1 MTKLTRKLFVS
12 IMTLVL
18 TVMALGTS
26 TFAWFSMNTTATATG
41 MEVTAKSNA
50 TYLLI
55 GSSSS
60 IATTKTNLTD
70 TVAATADANNESA
83 VYPAYFAAADGT
95 FPGTMATGYTAPSV
109 TANKWYTAS
118 NKNSNNATNAVTN
131 VKEITA
137 ANLGKYVLTY
147 TTYLTLSADSEDFT
161 GKLQLTSTLVSGDAA
176 ASMVVLVGE
185 GNSAQYVKLT
195 NGTAAQTTS
204 DVTIA
209 HDGVLLVTMYVYIDG
224 TSTNVNSDYLNSL
237 TTNPASLTGQ
247 LSLQFDLVFPSG
259 N

>member
-1 MTKLTRKLFVS
+1 MKKLTRKLFVS

-41 MEVTAKSNA
+41 MQVTAKSNA

-60 IATTKTNLTD
+60 IATTKTGLTD
-70 TVAATADANNESA
+70 TIAATADDGNGDA
-83 VYPAYFAAADGT
+83 VYPAYFATGAETNGV

-118 NKNSNNATNAVTN
+118 NRNSNNATNAVTN
-131 VKEITA
+131 VQEISA
-137 ANLGKYVLTY
+137 ANLGNYVLTY

-176 ASMVVLVGE
+176 ASMVVLIGSE
-185 GNSAQYVKLT
+185 YVKLT
-195 NGTAAQTTS
+195 NGTAAQTTN

-209 HDGVLLVTMYVYIDG
+209 HNGALLVTMYVYIDG
-224 TSTNVNSDYLNSL
+224 TSTNVNSDYIN
-237 TTNPASLTGQ
+237 TPNTITGQ
-247 LSLQFDLVFPSG
+247 LSLQFDLVFP
-259 N
+259 NA